1 LIGIIAPRCALAYF
15 GTKPSYTVTIVNEH
29 FSQSGEHEA
38 RDNIEAW
45 KSAISSAIT
54 IAADQVSHG
63 NPFFGAEV
71 TVSQGKEQLGRY
83 LVSVGATPLKD

>member
-1 LIGIIAPRCALAYF
+1 MKAWQKAIG
-15 GTKPSYTVTIVNEH
+15 
-29 FSQSGEHEA
+29 
-38 RDNIEAW
+38 
-45 KSAISSAIT
+45 SAVT

-71 TVSQGKEQLGRY
+71 TLDEGNKRIGRY

>member
-1 LIGIIAPRCALAYF
+1 M
-15 GTKPSYTVTIVNEH
+15 PSYTVTIVNEH
-29 FSQSGEHEA
+29 FTQTGEQEA

-63 NPFFGAEV
+63 SPFFGAEV
-71 TVSQGKEQLGRY
+71 TVTQGKEQIGRY